1 VLDFIEGE
9 NEVGTVGAE
18 LAQRTGHRV
27 GLCQDAP
34 RSLYKRDLGALA
46 QTRAVGQRHDGKR

>member
-9 NEVGTVGAE
+9 NEVGTVGTK
-18 LAQRTGHRV
+18 LAQRTVHWGRLV
-27 GLCQDAP
+27 PSVP
-34 RSLYKRDLGALA
+34 RSLYKRDLGTLA